1 MTNVEVSDKAI
12 ELQFTNAV
20 DYFGLYIPNLLS
32 FYALFTKRVNNDIET
47 IRICVKTD
55 VTPVLEYNEAWVCG
69 CDRSVF
75 VFILSIELYRFI
87 LHHCT
92 HRELTGANAFKAS
105 TATCNSKEL
114 QIFLSSAPEE
124 LYEYVRKSVWSK
136 KLIEDEINQKISEND
151 YYYESVF
158 QLLNQHQEQQQQ
170 QQQQQ
175 DQDQQND
182 QGQQQQSSSQDGEGD
197 QDDQDQNN
205 ENSSG
210 SQGDEDSDSES
221 DQAQDG
227 SEGQNSEDQDGQ
239 DGQDGSSKSQ
249 SRGTGGDD
257 SNDQGTS
264 DAQDSSDSSSESG
277 DEGDSDGNQ
286 GSGEGR
292 GTGNNPGAPGRD
304 GKGKPKKQN
313 SKKDAFDEWN
323 QNGEQNTEEWG
334 ANNIVDEMIRD
345 VIENKCKVTGWGKLS
360 GEAVEEIM
368 LKNKRKVNITPII
381 AGFGATV
388 RCRKRVSTRLRVNK
402 RYEYLPGYRTDR
414 KTKMLF
420 AIDSSGSMSESDIR
434 KGCEILHNFYKKT
447 EIDLAFW
454 DAKMVKPQ
462 KLKKNFQKIT
472 APGRGGTDPHCI
484 GEWLKAHNAHYDGV
498 VIFTDCYWE
507 WKENNLGSHVFVI
520 SSEKE
525 YTVPKFVR
533 HHASIQQLTH
543 VFDD

>member
-32 FYALFTKRVNNDIET
+32 FYALFTKRVNNDIDT

-55 VTPVLEYNEAWVCG
+55 VTPVLEYNEAWVCS
-69 CDRSVF
+69 CDRAVF
-75 VFILSIELYRFI
+75 VFILSIEMYRFI

-92 HRELTGANAFKAS
+92 HRELNGANAFKAS

-124 LYEYVRKSVWSK
+124 LAKHVRESIWCK
-136 KLIEDEINQKISEND
+136 KLIEDEINQKIAEND

-170 QQQQQ
+170 QQQ
-175 DQDQQND
+175 DQDQQNGH
-182 QGQQQQSSSQDGEGD
+182 GQQQQQQPSSQDGEGD
-197 QDDQDQNN
+197 QEDQDQNN
-205 ENSSG
+205 ETSSG

-221 DQAQDG
+221 DQDQDG
-227 SEGQNSEDQDGQ
+227 SEGQNSEDKDGQ
-239 DGQDGSSKSQ
+239 EGKDESSQSQSGGTGEDGSN
-249 SRGTGGDD
+249 GE
-257 SNDQGTS
+257 GTS
-264 DAQDSSDSSSESG
+264 DAQDGSETSSESG
-277 DEGDSDGNQ
+277 DAGDSDGDQ
-286 GSGEGR
+286 GSGEGL
-292 GTGNNPGAPGRD
+292 GSGSNSGAPGRD
-304 GKGKPKKQN
+304 GKGKSKKQN
-313 SKKDAFDEWN
+313 PKNAFDEWN

-368 LKNKRKVNITPII
+368 LKNKRKINITPII

-420 AIDSSGSMSESDIR
+420 AIDSSGSMSDSDIR

-484 GEWLKAHNAHYDGV
+484 GEYLKANNMHYDGV

-525 YTVPKFVR
+525 YTVPKFVK

>member
-1 MTNVEVSDKAI
+1 M
-12 ELQFTNAV
+12 
-20 DYFGLYIPNLLS
+20 
-32 FYALFTKRVNNDIET
+32 
-47 IRICVKTD
+47 
-55 VTPVLEYNEAWVCG
+55 
-69 CDRSVF
+69 
-75 VFILSIELYRFI
+75 YRFI

-114 QIFLSSAPEE
+114 QIFLASAPED
-124 LYEYVRKSVWSK
+124 LARYVRESVWSK
-136 KLIEDEINQKISEND
+136 KTIEDEINQKIAEND

-158 QLLNQHQEQQQQ
+158 QLLNQHQEQE
-170 QQQQQ
+170 QQQQ
-175 DQDQQND
+175 DQDQQNG
-182 QGQQQQSSSQDGEGD
+182 QSQQQQQSSSQDGEGD
-197 QDDQDQNN
+197 QDDQDN
-205 ENSSG
+205 ETSSG
-210 SQGDEDSDSES
+210 SQGDKDSDSES
-221 DQAQDG
+221 DQDQDG
-227 SEGQNSEDQDGQ
+227 SEDQDSQ
-239 DGQDGSSKSQ
+239 EGQDGSSKSQ
-249 SRGTGGDD
+249 SGGTGADD
-257 SNDQGTS
+257 SNGQGDS
-264 DAQDSSDSSSESG
+264 DAQEGSETGSESG
-277 DEGDSDGNQ
+277 DEGDYDGNQ
-286 GSGEGR
+286 GSGEGQ
-292 GTGNNPGAPGRD
+292 GSGSHSGNAGRD
-304 GKGKPKKQN
+304 GKGKSKKQN
-313 SKKDAFDEWN
+313 PKKESFDEWN
-323 QNGEQNTEEWG
+323 KNGEQNTEEWG

-360 GEAVEEIM
+360 GDAVEEIM

-388 RCRKRVSTRLRVNK
+388 RCRKRVSTRLRINK

-507 WKENNLGSHVFVI
+507 WTENNLGSHVFVI
-520 SSEKE
+520 SSEKN
-525 YTVPKFVR
+525 YTVPKFVK

>member
-32 FYALFTKRVNNDIET
+32 FYALFTKRVNNDIDT

-55 VTPVLEYNEAWVCG
+55 VTPVLEYNEAWVCS
-69 CDRSVF
+69 CDRAVF
-75 VFILSIELYRFI
+75 VFILSIEMYRFI

-92 HRELTGANAFKAS
+92 HRELTGANAFKSS

-114 QIFLSSAPEE
+114 QIFLASAPEE
-124 LYEYVRKSVWSK
+124 LAKHVRESVWSK
-136 KLIEDEINQKISEND
+136 KLIEEEINQKIAEND

-170 QQQQQ
+170 T
-175 DQDQQND
+175 
-182 QGQQQQSSSQDGEGD
+182 QQQSSQGGEGD
-197 QDDQDQNN
+197 QDDQDQKD
-205 ENSSG
+205 ETSSS
-210 SQGDEDSDSES
+210 SQGDEGQEKQEGSDSES
-221 DQAQDG
+221 DQDQDG

-239 DGQDGSSKSQ
+239 EGQDGSSQSS
-249 SRGTGGDD
+249 SRGTDEDGSDG
-257 SNDQGTS
+257 QGTGS
-264 DAQDSSDSSSESG
+264 PQDSSETSSESN

-292 GTGNNPGAPGRD
+292 GTGNNPSAAGHD
-304 GKGKPKKQN
+304 GKRKSKKQN
-313 SKKDAFDEWN
+313 PKKDSFDEWN
-323 QNGEQNTEEWG
+323 QNGDQNTEEWG

-360 GEAVEEIM
+360 GDAVEEIM

-381 AGFGATV
+381 AGFGASV

-454 DAKMVKPQ
+454 DAQMVKPQ
-462 KLKKNFQKIT
+462 KLTKNFQKVT

-484 GEWLKAHNAHYDGV
+484 GEWLKAHNAHYDGI

-507 WKENNLGSHVFVI
+507 WTENNLGQHIFVI

-525 YTVPKFVR
+525 YTVPNFVK